1 MRNWLRSSKTRFLP
15 CSINASNFELNLLM
29 RSRNSSNPKLMLGRE
44 SAMDGAVADIG
55 GRLLRLEE
63 SEGSNAELIIATV
76 E

>member
-1 MRNWLRSSKTRFLP
+1 
-15 CSINASNFELNLLM
+15 
-29 RSRNSSNPKLMLGRE
+29 
-44 SAMDGAVADIG
+44 MDGAVADIG